1 MIYLGFSALGFL
13 CHEERVHNIL
23 KKMLHWKYWPLIHQ
37 KQKVCIYLYIKQS
50 RLNRRV
56 TALIIIIMTL
66 FAWVLFANW
75 VDTSPC
81 VCSSSS
87 PLQFGTESYF
97 NGVTEAVC
105 SLDACTFSRKTFT
118 LICSAL
124 KQYCEEKSGILRQT
138 GQVCRRLPKNRDDI
152 FIRAAR
158 VDF

>member
-23 KKMLHWKYWPLIHQ
+23 KKCYIGNTDLWFIKSRKCVYI
-37 KQKVCIYLYIKQS
+37 YIKQS

-66 FAWVLFANW
+66 FAQVLFANW

-118 LICSAL
+118 LICSVL